1 MSFLNPALLWFAAG
15 GAIPVIIH
23 LLHRQ
28 RYRKVRWAAMEF
40 LLRALRKTQRRIR
53 LENLILLLIRIL
65 LMIVLALA
73 IAKPILESNIVGG
86 GDELTHTFIVID
98 NSYSM
103 SYQSGQTSLFK
114 KAQKFAKEG
123 IIDERLRQFS
133 QADRISVISMSE
145 YPQEIT
151 PGGRNDKQKIKEAID
166 SIEPSDYGTSMLQT
180 ARLLARVIQD
190 PQWKPH
196 VKKIYVLT
204 DMQRIAWLP
213 PTEDERTELAGLL
226 KTIADHPN
234 THVFLADLGDDGADN
249 TAAVELK
256 MSDPVAVVGRPVTL
270 TAELHNYGADDLPNV
285 SVTLSVGAGLEDPV
299 EKDTQ
304 QIFLPAGG
312 NATVQFRH
320 RFVEPGPVRVKV
332 ELETDKIH
340 NARGVDNA
348 RFLAFDVRTG
358 LRVLCVDGEPDDDGA
373 GPKRDEPY
381 YYQKALD
388 PFGSGTFF
396 QITTKL
402 DTFFDGE
409 ELNDFDLLV
418 LANVPALQPEVLKR
432 VEDFVARG
440 GGLLIALGGRVD
452 APSYNRDFWRDGEG
466 LLPAKLLDVEGTADR
481 GPSASVYHVSTVDV
495 GHDIYDRYND
505 AMFTALRS
513 VTFNQFLRA
522 SDFDPHGVLAGLNDP
537 NASPL
542 LLEKRYGDADRAGKV
557 ILYTSTLDHDWAEG
571 FMGENMYVILMM
583 EMSRYLAA
591 RPASDRNVFIGDTIA
606 MRLPASLFGDF
617 YVRQPDG
624 REPQPSRSDFQPGDA
639 TFWIYHPSAPVKEV
653 PGGEKDPTAESKIEL
668 PSTNEG
674 LRHAG
679 FYTLVRQG
687 RSDAGTPVHEPIA
700 TFAVNVPPRSPR
712 PGSIAASE
720 SNPDRIVYDPGLA
733 APIREY
739 PDFLARVITE
749 QGAGGGTVAYKAE
762 GSGFWRHLIV
772 AMLVLAAFESLLAL
786 FFGLRKR

>member
-1 MSFLNPALLWFAAG
+1 MTFLNVGFLAFTAG
-15 GAIPVIIH
+15 GAIPIIIH

-40 LLRALRKTQRRIR
+40 LLRAMRKTQRRIR
-53 LENLILLLIRIL
+53 LENIILLLIRIL
-65 LMIVLALA
+65 VMVLLALA
-73 IAKPILESNIVGG
+73 IAKPILEANIVGG

-133 QADRISVISMSE
+133 QADRISVIAMSE

-151 PGGRNDKQKIKEAID
+151 PGGRNDKQKVKEAID

-180 ARLLARVIQD
+180 ARLLARVLQD

-196 VKKIYVLT
+196 VKKVYLLT

-213 PTEDERTELAGLL
+213 PTDDERVELAGLL
-226 KTIADHPN
+226 KTISALPN
-234 THVFLADLGDDGADN
+234 THVFIADLGDDGADN

-256 MSDPVAVVGRPVTL
+256 MLDPVAVVGRPVSF
-270 TAELHNYGADDLPNV
+270 TAELHNYSAAELPNV
-285 SVTLSVGAGLEDPV
+285 SVTLSVGTGMEELE

-304 QIFLPAGG
+304 QVFLPAGG

-320 RFVEPGPVRVKV
+320 KFVEPGPVRVKV
-332 ELETDKIH
+332 EMETDKIH

-358 LRVLCVDGEPDDDGA
+358 LRVLCVDGDPDDDGA
-373 GPKRDEPY
+373 GPKKDEPY
-381 YYQKALD
+381 YFQRALD
-388 PFGSGTFF
+388 PFGSGSFF
-396 QITTKL
+396 QIATKL

-409 ELNDFDLLV
+409 ELVDVDLLV
-418 LANVPALQPEVLKR
+418 LANVPALRPEVLKR
-432 VEDFVARG
+432 VEEFVARG
-440 GGLLIALGGRVD
+440 GGLLISLGGKVD

-466 LLPAKLLDVEGTADR
+466 LLPAKLLEVEGSADR
-481 GPSASVYHVSTVDV
+481 GPSAAVYRVGPVDV
-495 GHDIYDRYND
+495 GHAVFVRHND

-513 VTFNQFLRA
+513 VTFNQFLRTEA
-522 SDFDPHGVLAGLNDP
+522 YDARGALAVLDDP

-542 LLEKRYGDADRAGKV
+542 LLEKRFGDEDRAGKV
-557 ILYTSTLDHDWAEG
+557 MLYTSTLDHDWAEG

-583 EMSRYLAA
+583 ELSRYLAA
-591 RPASDRNVFIGDTIA
+591 RPMSDRNVFVGDTIA
-606 MRLPASLFGDF
+606 LRLPAALFGDF
-617 YVRQPDG
+617 YMRQPDG
-624 REPQPSRSDFQPGDA
+624 REPAPSRSDFQPGDA
-639 TFWIYHPSAPVKEV
+639 TFWIYHPSEPVKKLPE
-653 PGGEKDPTAESKIEL
+653 GETPKEETIRL

-687 RSDAGTPVHEPIA
+687 KSSTGAPLHDPIA
-700 TFAVNVPPRSPR
+700 TFAVNVPPRTPR
-712 PGSIAASE
+712 ADAISACE
-720 SNPDRIVYDPGLA
+720 SNPDRIAYDADLP

-739 PDFLARVITE
+739 PEFQARLITE
-749 QGAGGGTVAYKAE
+749 GPGGGGDVAYKAE
-762 GSGFWRHLIV
+762 GAGFWRHLIYAV
-772 AMLVLAAFESLLAL
+772 LALAAFESLLAL